1 MEGSEIL
8 NVDNKVRQ
16 YVNMDPLKKKFF
28 FWTDLSLNYRLIC
41 VSFFLAKITIYLTK
55 VKEWLHRGAME
66 SMAGIYHYQIE

>member
-28 FWTDLSLNYRLIC
+28 LDRPEFKLQINMR
-41 VSFFLAKITIYLTK
+41 FFL
-55 VKEWLHRGAME
+55 
-66 SMAGIYHYQIE
+66 SC